1 MNALNDK
8 VLKYI
13 EAKQQGKNTKLL
25 EKDIRK
31 FLTKNSVYDKI
42 RININ
47 AQTEKTQIDKP
58 ILIVEDDENIL
69 EMMVDLSER
78 YSINGKR
85 TGYRLPIHKSATIC
99 SI

>member
-1 MNALNDK
+1 M
-8 VLKYI
+8 LK
-13 EAKQQGKNTKLL
+13 
-25 EKDIRK
+25 IR
-31 FLTKNSVYDKI
+31 NKI

-78 YSINGKR
+78 YSQR
-85 TGYRLPIHKSATIC
+85 
-99 SI
+99 